1 MSKDAGL
8 VGLLFPGQGSQTV
21 GMGKDLAEAFDV
33 VRWTFEEA
41 DDALGASLSRLCWE
55 GPESELTLTVNA
67 QPALLV
73 HSIAVWRL
81 IEEKHDKAAIAA
93 GHSLGEFSA
102 YVAAG
107 ALEFAEAVRTVRRRG
122 ELMLAAGRAR
132 PGTMAAVIGL
142 EDAVVERICD
152 DATRSG
158 DGEVV
163 PANYNAPG
171 QVVIS
176 GDLAAVERAGAQLK
190 EAGARRVIP
199 LNVSGAFHSPLM
211 DEAESGLR
219 EQLEQI
225 EIVDPRFPVVSNV
238 TGEGVTAGNE
248 GRELLVRQLTS
259 PVRWVSVERT
269 MLDREVEEF
278 WELGTGSVLAGLMRR
293 VTREVPTRTLG
304 TVQEIDDFL
313 GKG

>member
-1 MSKDAGL
+1 MDPGS

-33 VRWTFEEA
+33 VRWTYEEA

-55 GPESELTLTVNA
+55 GPENELTLTVNA

-73 HSIAVWRL
+73 HSVAVWRL
-81 IEEKHDKAAIAA
+81 IEERHGAAAIAA

-107 ALEFAEAVRTVRRRG
+107 SIDFPEAVRTVRRRG
-122 ELMLAAGRAR
+122 ELMLASGQAR

-142 EDAVVERICD
+142 EDAVVEQICG
-152 DATRSG
+152 DASG
-158 DGEVV
+158 AGEGEVV

-176 GDLAAVERAGAQLK
+176 GDLAAVERASGLLK

-211 DEAESGLR
+211 EEAESGLR
-219 EQLEQI
+219 EQLEQV
-225 EIVDPRFPVVSNV
+225 EIRDPGFPVVSNV
-238 TGEGVTAGNE
+238 TGEGVTAADE
-248 GRELLVRQLTS
+248 GRDLLVHQLTS
-259 PVRWVSVERT
+259 PVRWVAVERT
-269 MLDREVEEF
+269 MLERDVAEF
-278 WELGTGSVLAGLMRR
+278 WELGTGSVLSGLMRR